1 MGEHPTTP
9 MRLKDLNR
17 DNVLLHSGEPR
28 KECVQHLYGSLN
40 PGLYV
45 VLVAAYVS
53 GLEGN
58 FTCTLLSNYRANF
71 TSFYPPAWM
80 VKKPKSKA
88 EREKEKAQIS
98 MDEQMDKAAKK
109 TRKFIRDL
117 FGSAAADDADEDS
130 SDDDE

>member
-1 MGEHPTTP
+1 MGP
-9 MRLKDLNR
+9 MRLKELSR
-17 DNVLLHSGEPR
+17 DNVLLHSGAPR
-28 KECVQHLYGSLN
+28 KERVQYLYGSLN

-45 VLVAAYVS
+45 VLVGAYVS

-58 FTCTLLSNYRANF
+58 FTCTLLSNYRTNF
-71 TSFYPPAWM
+71 ASFYPPAWM
-80 VKKPKSKA
+80 IKKAK
-88 EREKEKAQIS
+88 REKEKAQIS
-98 MDEQMDKAAKK
+98 MDEQKDKAAKK